1 MADQMGGQ
9 AQGEKAATHLQCQL
23 QFTGSSDRL
32 SEETLEFFR

>member
-23 QFTGSSDRL
+23 QFSDRL
-32 SEETLEFFR
+32 SEETPEFFR